1 MDWEHYIVKINVKV
15 TEIDL
20 NKPLD
25 KTNILSASGTGFF
38 ICKNLILTCYHVVK
52 YAVHIEI
59 IYNQTNILKGQLV
72 YIFPDDDLAIIKI
85 NENFDSI
92 KIFDYKEIQTKLRL
106 NVLSIGF
113 PLNNTNIIETK
124 GIISGYR
131 KSLLQTDATLNPGN
145 SGGPSIIYDNKKWKV
160 IGINVAKLKFDDVE
174 NTSLVIPYYR
184 FNKYKK
190 LIQINKSLINLIISN
205 SIPSIFHSPTWNF
218 NYQLI
223 KQEKLRSVLF
233 QSIQNV
239 KNSNIFIKNKIG
251 IRISQLNSKNY
262 LNRFFNINDIL
273 LFINNNKID
282 INGFIK
288 FDFFPEKIAVCD
300 LYLWFVPGDELNIVY
315 IDSTNNQLKTT
326 KVKLE
331 YQMSNLIEIYNLVD
345 FSTDKLHQYSKG
357 IMPYFIENNDLILCI
372 FTQEHYQNISN
383 LNITSLQV
391 FKLLD
396 RYLYNNDLFT
406 VYLTS
411 VNPNIYLRITNPII
425 PIGDIIIEINGK
437 SFNDYFSFIECIKE
451 PIKMIKTIDNNIF
464 FVD

>member
-1 MDWEHYIVKINVKV
+1 M
-15 TEIDL
+15 
-20 NKPLD
+20 
-25 KTNILSASGTGFF
+25 
-38 ICKNLILTCYHVVK
+38 
-52 YAVHIEI
+52 
-59 IYNQTNILKGQLV
+59 
-72 YIFPDDDLAIIKI
+72 
-85 NENFDSI
+85 
-92 KIFDYKEIQTKLRL
+92 
-106 NVLSIGF
+106 
-113 PLNNTNIIETK
+113 
-124 GIISGYR
+124 
-131 KSLLQTDATLNPGN
+131 
-145 SGGPSIIYDNKKWKV
+145 
-160 IGINVAKLKFDDVE
+160 
-174 NTSLVIPYYR
+174 
-184 FNKYKK
+184 
-190 LIQINKSLINLIISN
+190 
-205 SIPSIFHSPTWNF
+205 
-218 NYQLI
+218 
-223 KQEKLRSVLF
+223 
-233 QSIQNV
+233 
-239 KNSNIFIKNKIG
+239 
-251 IRISQLNSKNY
+251 NY
-262 LNRFFNINDIL
+262 LNKFFNINDIL